1 MGFQANVDLDI
12 AIFLHSFHL
21 VQNHKR
27 NKIIAMFIKKM
38 TPILGL
44 FALINTLCFL
54 FMQSMPDFN
63 YYFIIVVNTMLIFM
77 AFLSYIRILKMDLNN
92 PNAMIRSVM
101 LGTLMKM
108 GVFAIA
114 ALVYAKTQQAKVGI
128 PTLLVCMG
136 IYLLYA
142 WLEIRWVTKKN

>member
-1 MGFQANVDLDI
+1 LGFQANVDLDI

-27 NKIIAMFIKKM
+27 NKTVAMFIKKM

-44 FALINTLCFL
+44 FALVNTLCFL
-54 FMQSMPDFN
+54 FMESMPYFN

-92 PNAMIRSVM
+92 PNAMVRSVM
-101 LGTLMKM
+101 MGTLLKM

>member
-1 MGFQANVDLDI
+1 
-12 AIFLHSFHL
+12 
-21 VQNHKR
+21 
-27 NKIIAMFIKKM
+27 MFIKIM

-44 FALINTLCFL
+44 FALVNTLCFL
-54 FMQSMPDFN
+54 FMESMPYFN
-63 YYFIIVVNTMLIFM
+63 YYFIIVVNTMLIFT
-77 AFLSYIRILKMDLNN
+77 AFLSYIRILKMDKNN

-114 ALVYAKTQQAKVGI
+114 ALIYAKTQQTKVGI

-142 WLEIRWVTKKN
+142 WLEIRWATKKN

>member
-1 MGFQANVDLDI
+1 
-12 AIFLHSFHL
+12 
-21 VQNHKR
+21 
-27 NKIIAMFIKKM
+27 MFIKKM

-44 FALINTLCFL
+44 FALVNTLCFL
-54 FMQSMPDFN
+54 FMESMPYFN

-92 PNAMIRSVM
+92 PNAMVRSVM
-101 LGTLMKM
+101 MGTLLKM

>member
-1 MGFQANVDLDI
+1 LGFQANVDLDI
-12 AIFLHSFHL
+12 TICLYSFHL
-21 VQNHKR
+21 IQNHKR
-27 NKIIAMFIKKM
+27 NKIIPMFIKKM

-44 FALINTLCFL
+44 FALVNTLCFL
-54 FMQSMPDFN
+54 FMESMPYFN
-63 YYFIIVVNTMLIFM
+63 YYFIIVVNTMLIFT
-77 AFLSYIRILKMDLNN
+77 AFLSYIRILKMDKNN

-114 ALVYAKTQQAKVGI
+114 ALIYAKTQQTKVGI

-142 WLEIRWVTKKN
+142 WLEIRWATKKN

>member
-27 NKIIAMFIKKM
+27 NKTVAMFIKKM

-44 FALINTLCFL
+44 FALVNTLCFL
-54 FMQSMPDFN
+54 FMESMPYFN

-92 PNAMIRSVM
+92 PNAMVRSVM
-101 LGTLMKM
+101 MGTLLKM

>member
-1 MGFQANVDLDI
+1 M
-12 AIFLHSFHL
+12 
-21 VQNHKR
+21 
-27 NKIIAMFIKKM
+27 
-38 TPILGL
+38 L
-44 FALINTLCFL
+44 F
-54 FMQSMPDFN
+54 
-63 YYFIIVVNTMLIFM
+63 FM
-77 AFLSYIRILKMDLNN
+77 AIYGYVRFLKMDKNN

-114 ALVYAKTQQAKVGI
+114 ALIYAKTQQTKVGI

>member
-27 NKIIAMFIKKM
+27 NKTVAMFIKKM

-44 FALINTLCFL
+44 FALVNTLCFL
-54 FMQSMPDFN
+54 FMESMPYFN

-92 PNAMIRSVM
+92 PNAMVRSVM
-101 LGTLMKM
+101 MGTLLKM

-114 ALVYAKTQQAKVGI
+114 ALVYAKTQQVKVGI

>member
-12 AIFLHSFHL
+12 AICFYSFHPI
-21 VQNHKR
+21 QNHKR

-44 FALINTLCFL
+44 FALVNTLCFL
-54 FMQSMPDFN
+54 FMESMPHFN
-63 YYFIIVVNTMLIFM
+63 YYFIIVVNTMLIFT
-77 AFLSYIRILKMDLNN
+77 AFLSYIRILKMDKNN

-101 LGTLMKM
+101 LGTLLKM

-114 ALVYAKTQQAKVGI
+114 ALIYAKTQQVKVGI

-142 WLEIRWVTKKN
+142 WLEIRLATKKN

>member
-1 MGFQANVDLDI
+1 
-12 AIFLHSFHL
+12 
-21 VQNHKR
+21 
-27 NKIIAMFIKKM
+27 
-38 TPILGL
+38 
-44 FALINTLCFL
+44 
-54 FMQSMPDFN
+54 
-63 YYFIIVVNTMLIFM
+63 
-77 AFLSYIRILKMDLNN
+77 
-92 PNAMIRSVM
+92 
-101 LGTLMKM
+101 M